1 MSGTCSK
8 CAAAPAVGEADDG
21 RRYCAYCIQFNKPK
35 ETK

>member
-8 CAAAPAVGEADDG
+8 CASAPAAGEVNG
-21 RRYCAYCIQFNKPK
+21 RRYCAYCIQFIKPK